1 MANWSRK
8 CRRRRWQRQTPSY
21 TMVNVCYPALHT
33 AYNGGKQQHD
43 PGIPPFYD
51 PALYAR
57 SRKFVA
63 VRTGTRCTAT
73 DYDTHAATSNAAATA
88 STNAAAALA
97 GAATTPTDATAALAG
112 AAATPTA
119 AATTAAT
126 SLGGT
131 NHQMRTK

>member
-1 MANWSRK
+1 
-8 CRRRRWQRQTPSY
+8 
-21 TMVNVCYPALHT
+21 MVNVCYPALHT
-33 AYNGGKQQHD
+33 AYDGGKQQHD

-63 VRTGTRCTAT
+63 VRTWTRCTAT
-73 DYDTHAATSNAAATA
+73 DYDTHAATSTAAATA
-88 STNAAAALA
+88 STNAAA
-97 GAATTPTDATAALAG
+97 TLAG